1 MWGNR
6 RGEWFR
12 RSVSEALIS
21 GYDIRRG
28 STHDRALLVKF
39 MNRTYR
45 ELFPDGDFPH
55 LARTVDQYFSGQT
68 PLWWGSANR
77 GDNPSAIAC
86 LWMGSAI
93 DQVTGDRTAHIFLL
107 YVRPEHRRRGIGS
120 ALIQYAETWARNR
133 GDRAIG
139 LQVFTHNRPALN
151 LYQKLGYQSQSLS
164 LIKPLSGES

>member
-1 MWGNR
+1 
-6 RGEWFR
+6 
-12 RSVSEALIS
+12 VSEVLIS

-39 MNRTYR
+39 MDRTYR
-45 ELFPDGDFPH
+45 ELFPDGDFSH

-77 GDNPSAIAC
+77 GDNQSAIAC
-86 LWMGSAI
+86 LWMGTAI

-107 YVRPEHRRRGIGS
+107 YVRPEHRRRGIGA
-120 ALIQYAETWARNR
+120 ALIRQAETWARNR

-139 LQVFTHNRPALN
+139 LQVFAQNEPALN
-151 LYQKLGYQSQSLS
+151 LYRKLGYRTQSLS
-164 LIKPLSGES
+164 LTKSLSGEWGQAH